1 MNSFQFDDV
10 QSSISSFLAVMMW
23 GIAIGEIA
31 AIFLTPRR
39 GSELRVQVAD
49 SMNRAS
55 RRAMDTYN
63 RASGTV
69 NDMAGRAADLA
80 ENLADRAAVLTKKL
94 NQARQSTTVS

>member
-10 QSSISSFLAVMMW
+10 QSSSSSFFAGMMW
-23 GIAIGEIA
+23 GIAIGAIA

-39 GSELRVQVAD
+39 GSELRGQVAD